1 MGLFLAK
8 EYIKNESLSEEKGIP
23 LHYKDKVHILKKD
36 ERFFC
41 VDDDFL
47 EFIYTGDELKISYG
61 NQDRILLNNLNGTL
75 VFTVIE
81 TSEQSKDRQYITYPL
96 TMAFSAIRVLKYNE
110 KEYEEEGS
118 VVMKR
123 YLEYRD

>member
-8 EYIKNESLSEEKGIP
+8 EYIKNENLSEVKGIP

-47 EFIYTGDELKISYG
+47 EITYTGDELKISYG
-61 NQDRILLNNLNGTL
+61 NKDRLLVNNVNGIIS
-75 VFTVIE
+75 FTVIE
-81 TSEQSKDRQYITYPL
+81 TSEQSNDRIHLTYPL
-96 TMAFSAIRVLKYNE
+96 TMTFSTIRLIKYSE
-110 KEYEEEGS
+110 TEYDELGG
-118 VVMKR
+118 VIMAR

>member
-23 LHYKDKVHILKKD
+23 LHYKDRVHILKKD

-61 NQDRILLNNLNGTL
+61 NQDRILVNNLNGTL

-96 TMAFSAIRVLKYNE
+96 TMAFSAIRLLKYTE

>member
-8 EYIKNESLSEEKGIP
+8 EYIKNERITEDKGIP
-23 LHYKDKVHILKKD
+23 LHYNGKINILKRN
-36 ERFFC
+36 ERFLC

-61 NQDRILLNNLNGTL
+61 NQDRILVNNLNGTL
-75 VFTVIE
+75 VFTIIE

-96 TMAFSAIRVLKYNE
+96 TMAFSAIRVLKYSE
-110 KEYEEEGS
+110 SEYEEEGS